1 MPRSPQP
8 SPARPLLELVQER
21 VDAATAKLIAHRRQ
35 RKSSE
40 PFAELQGGE
49 SPVGREALRHV
60 FRDIG
65 RNQRSARRQT
75 GQAPSPVVRQAALAF
90 RENPS
95 LPALVLVA
103 ASLDEVGLL
112 VW

>member
-75 GQAPSPVVRQAALAF
+75 GQAPS